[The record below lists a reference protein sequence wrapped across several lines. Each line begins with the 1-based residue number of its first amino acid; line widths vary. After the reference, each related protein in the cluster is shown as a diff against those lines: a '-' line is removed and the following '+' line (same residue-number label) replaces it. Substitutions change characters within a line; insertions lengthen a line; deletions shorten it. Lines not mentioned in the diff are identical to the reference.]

1 METYN
6 ALGYEISCKNANQ
19 IEKLFKDV
27 INEIVKTYYNWSNKT
42 SSVTWKK

>member
-27 INEIVKTYYNWSNKT
+27 LALIVKIHYNWLNKI
-42 SSVTWKK
+42 SLVTWKN